1 MEESMIE
8 NYKDEFQE
16 IVLKSEEIQFILSNI
31 NDNLVFLKMN
41 YNEIIKKYSKNMLVF
56 PLDSFYFQ
64 YKLLDF
70 EIENFS
76 KTFNLI
82 NNRMYGDYYKLYNV
96 ILTYCKNNNILGGF
110 NHYNNGGYNQYKDL
124 NSFQKYDIQEINALQ
139 MDIFIVMQEILIYC
153 MNRERLNNS
162 IFISKVYRV
171 KESAFVGEVES
182 KTKPIRETLK
192 SKTKELNSY
201 DNNDNLKH
209 RNQVFLYLNY
219 LSYFYFTQKENLSNL
234 LIKIT
239 ESQKQLDINILSN
252 NADILLNSLFTSLQQ
267 NISTPLSTPEIIS
280 SDTYATPEFIVSE
293 TPPRLQT
300 LPHSTPP
307 HLQTFQNSYKT
318 CSSQKLIPKKV
329 HPIKT
334 PSSATP
340 LRLQTSPIKTNM
352 NLKKSLDD
360 FWSKKSLN
368 VTQTLSTPSSFPEFL
383 GSVPSATPPLL
394 QTLSSSSPEFRA
406 SETPHRLQS
415 SKKQIKIYNIYD
427 NSLNHVQDKYEDLYI
442 SNPLK

>member
-171 KESAFVGEVES
+171 KESVFVGEVE
-182 KTKPIRETLK
+182 

-201 DNNDNLKH
+201 DNNDILKH

-267 NISTPLSTPEIIS
+267 NISTPLSSPEFIS
-280 SDTYATPEFIVSE
+280 SDTYATPEFNASE

-300 LPHSTPP
+300 LSIPSSSSEFFKFAPSSTPH

-329 HPIKT
+329 NPIKN

-340 LRLQTSPIKTNM
+340 HRLQTSPIKTNM
-352 NLKKSLDD
+352 NLKNSLDD

-368 VTQTLSTPSSFPEFL
+368 VTQTLSTP
-383 GSVPSATPPLL
+383 
-394 QTLSSSSPEFRA
+394 QII
-406 SETPHRLQS
+406 QS